1 MATKSP
7 GWDVNRLLTREGLED
22 ALGRPISSIACDA
35 TKPLEQSDITVLT
48 LVWSGED
55 AKEVKVILKHVDVQ
69 SQRARIS
76 KSDEKWRISL
86 RSFANEYLFY
96 SKVDLNQVRFARS
109 PRNDPP
115 ADVPHCFSLF
125 NVTVELGRCQ
135 GSPSSLSTPS
145 EIIRDGHICTD
156 VDYDRYLLRA

>member
-1 MATKSP
+1 MGVDVTAGAIHKSMAT
-7 GWDVNRLLTREGLED
+7 GWDVTRLLTREGLEE

-48 LVWSGED
+48 LVWNDED

-69 SQRARIS
+69 SQRARIE

-96 SKVDLNQVRFARS
+96 SKVDLNQVRCARLPLS
-109 PRNDPP
+109 DPH
-115 ADVPHCFSLF
+115 A
-125 NVTVELGRCQ
+125 
-135 GSPSSLSTPS
+135 
-145 EIIRDGHICTD
+145 TD
-156 VDYDRYLLRA
+156 VFTVTFTAPLLFKRCS